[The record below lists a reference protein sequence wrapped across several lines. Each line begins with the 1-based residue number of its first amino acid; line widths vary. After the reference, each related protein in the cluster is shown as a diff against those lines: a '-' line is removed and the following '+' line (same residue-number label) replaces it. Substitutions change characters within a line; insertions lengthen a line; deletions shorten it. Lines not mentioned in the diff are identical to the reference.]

1 MNAGA
6 PLDRR
11 GFLVLGAS
19 LLLATSCDAS
29 SRGTDPPGDRPDS
42 RHPSPQ
48 PATHPGSRSPTP
60 TSPGGELPAVTAW
73 TPDPAD
79 VMPRLKAQAA
89 LVVEALGA
97 WGPGG
102 VGLEAAAGRLRALGY
117 DGRLAGLAR
126 SLLRPSP
133 AAALEV
139 LEAQY
144 GGILPGTTSV
154 LVVCR
159 QWFGGASRPVRSGG
173 TTVDVR
179 LQAAQRH
186 WRVTEL
192 HPAEPGPM
200 SPDPSSLARRVLGTS
215 RIELPPAARADVL
228 AGSVHDSVLTALLRL
243 STTYRIGV
251 SVIRSGH
258 PLHVF
263 GSTRISDHAKWRAF
277 DTYRIDG
284 RLVVDR
290 ATPHRLVTGYMQA
303 AVEAG
308 SYNVGGP
315 YLPAAGGPFFSDAT
329 HHDHV
334 HAGFI
339 A

>member
-1 MNAGA
+1 MGV
-6 PLDRR
+6 
-11 GFLVLGAS
+11 G
-19 LLLATSCDAS
+19 
-29 SRGTDPPGDRPDS
+29 
-42 RHPSPQ
+42 
-48 PATHPGSRSPTP
+48 
-60 TSPGGELPAVTAW
+60 LPKVTAW

-79 VMPRLKAQAA
+79 VTPHLKAQAA
-89 LVVEALGA
+89 LIVEALGA
-97 WGPGG
+97 WGLGG
-102 VGLEAAAGRLRALGY
+102 LGPRAAAERLRVLGY
-117 DGRLAGLAR
+117 DVRLARQAR
-126 SLLRPSP
+126 ALLRPSP
-133 AAALEV
+133 VGALEV

-159 QWFGGASRPVRSGG
+159 QWFGGAGRPVRSGG

-179 LQAAQRH
+179 LQAAAGD
-186 WRVTEL
+186 WTVTAL
-192 HPAEPGPM
+192 HPAEPGPTT
-200 SPDPSSLARRVLGTS
+200 PYPSSLARRVLGTS

-228 AGSVHDSVLTALLRL
+228 AGSVHDSVLAALLRL

-263 GSTRISDHAKWRAF
+263 GTTKVSDHAKGRAF

-290 ATPHRLVTGYMQA
+290 ATPRGLVTGYMLA

-315 YLPAAGGPFFSDAT
+315 YLPARGGPFFTDAT

-334 HAGFI
+334 HAGFS